1 MAHDAPVGLLDYF
14 GARRYERAITAAATL
29 DPSTLPLA
37 SPWDGSNNLQ
47 RLVVDD
53 VFGDVPV
60 NSRGSAMRLPA
71 VARGR
76 NLLVSTI
83 SRFPL
88 VQLDP
93 GQQVPYRP
101 TPEAMADA
109 ATREAYAAALAEFAA
124 TQPTWLYR
132 TDDGTSPALRL
143 AWTVDDLI
151 FYGASCWWVRRGA
164 DRFPLTAGRVNQA
177 DWKIDDDNRVVIN
190 GESQRDED
198 VIVFYGLH
206 EGILGFGVDALADAR
221 SLASIVRQ
229 RLKNPVPQI
238 DLHQTEGADLT
249 DDEIDTLIERWATAR
264 AGANGGVSFTNKYVQ
279 ANEMGTGGD
288 AQLMIEA
295 RNAAALDLARIIGV
309 SANRLDATS
318 AKASLNYETT
328 TGRNQELVD
337 FDLALYMTP
346 ITARLSMDDCCPRG
360 KRIELDLSDFIDRA
374 PSLSGPN
381 NQD

>member
-14 GARRYERAITAAATL
+14 GARSYERAIQAATT
-29 DPSTLPLA
+29 DPSTLPIA
-37 SPWDGSNNLQ
+37 SPWSGSSHLQ
-47 RLVVDD
+47 RLVVED
-53 VFGDVPV
+53 VFGAEVPI
-60 NSRGSAMRLPA
+60 NSRGSAMRVPA

-88 VQLDP
+88 VQLGP
-93 GQQVPYRP
+93 GEQVPYRP
-101 TPEAMADA
+101 SPEAMADP
-109 ATREAYAAALAEFAA
+109 ATRQAYQAELREFALS
-124 TQPTWLYR
+124 QPTWLYR
-132 TDDGTSPALRL
+132 TDDGTSPQLRL
-143 AWTVDDLI
+143 AWTIDDLI
-151 FYGASCWWVRRGA
+151 FYGASCWWRRNDSEG
-164 DRFPLTAGRVNQA
+164 FPLTAGRVNQA
-177 DWKIDDDNRVVIN
+177 DWHIDDDNRVVIC
-190 GESQRDED
+190 GEPQDD
-198 VIVFYGLH
+198 DQVIVFYGLH
-206 EGILGFGVDALADAR
+206 EGILTFGVDALRDAR
-221 SLASIVRQ
+221 SLQSIVRQ

-238 DLHQTEGADLT
+238 DLHQESGADLT
-249 DDEIDTLIERWATAR
+249 DDEIDALIERWATAR
-264 AGANGGVSFTNKYVQ
+264 NGGNGGVSFTSKHVK
-279 ANEMGTGGD
+279 ANEMGKDGD

-328 TGRNQELVD
+328 TGRNQEFVD

-346 ITARLSMDDCCPRG
+346 ITARLSLDDCAPRG
-360 KRIELDLSDFIDRA
+360 KRIDLDLSDFTDRA

>member
-1 MAHDAPVGLLDYF
+1 VGLLDYF
-14 GARRYERAITAAATL
+14 GARSYERAIQAATT
-29 DPSTLPLA
+29 DPSTLPIA
-37 SPWDGSNNLQ
+37 SPWSGSSHLQ
-47 RLVVDD
+47 RLVVED
-53 VFGDVPV
+53 VFGTEVPI
-60 NSRGSAMRLPA
+60 NTRGSAMRVPA

-88 VQLDP
+88 VQLGP

-101 TPEAMADA
+101 TPEAMADQ
-109 ATREAYAAALAEFAA
+109 ATREAYQAELREFAL

-132 TDDGTSPALRL
+132 TDDGTSPQLRL
-143 AWTVDDLI
+143 AWTIDDLI
-151 FYGASCWWVRRGA
+151 FYGASCWWRRNDSEG
-164 DRFPLTAGRVNQA
+164 FPLTAGRVNQS
-177 DWKIDDDNRVVIN
+177 DWHIDEDNRVVIC
-190 GESQRDED
+190 GEPQRDNE

-206 EGILGFGVDALADAR
+206 EGILTFGVDALRDAR
-221 SLASIVRQ
+221 SLQTIVRQ
-229 RLKNPVPQI
+229 RLKNPVPQL
-238 DLHQTEGADLT
+238 DLHQESGADLT
-249 DDEIDTLIERWATAR
+249 DDEIDSLIERWSTAR
-264 AGANGGVSFTNKYVQ
+264 NGGNAGVSFTSKHIKV
-279 ANEMGTGGD
+279 NEMGKDGD

-328 TGRNQELVD
+328 TGRNQEFVD

-346 ITARLSMDDCCPRG
+346 ITARLSMDDCAPRG
-360 KRIELDLSDFIDRA
+360 KRIELDLSDFTDRA
-374 PSLSGPN
+374 PSLAGPN